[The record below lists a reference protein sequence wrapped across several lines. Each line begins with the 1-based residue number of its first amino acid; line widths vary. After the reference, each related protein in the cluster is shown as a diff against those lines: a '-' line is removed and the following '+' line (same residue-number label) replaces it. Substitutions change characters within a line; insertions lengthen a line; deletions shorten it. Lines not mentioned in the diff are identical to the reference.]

1 MDQLKTH
8 YRAYI
13 LFCSTLSLIVGGV
26 IGYFTPR
33 PQKSDLPSPIV
44 VSTPLPTP
52 TPFTPTPMP
61 LRVYVSGAVEQAGVY
76 ELNPGSIVQDVV
88 TAAGGPAPDAD
99 LESINLARE
108 LQDQQHVYVPR
119 EGEPNP
125 PPAVSGGASDE
136 GGVAAGATVDI
147 NTATAA
153 ELETLPRVGPVTAQD
168 IVEYREA
175 NGPFETIEELQ
186 EVPGIGPAT
195 FAGFADMITVGR

>member
-13 LFCSTLSLIVGGV
+13 LFCSILSLVVGGV

-33 PQKSDLPSPIV
+33 PRKPDLPMPIV

-52 TPFTPTPMP
+52 TPFTPTPLP

-76 ELNPGSIVQDVV
+76 ELSPGSIVQDAV
-88 TAAGGPAPDAD
+88 AAAVGPTSNAD

-119 EGEPNP
+119 EGEANP

-136 GGVAAGATVDI
+136 EGAAAGAMVDI

-153 ELETLPRVGPVTAQD
+153 ELEALPRIGPVTAQN

-175 NGPFETIEELQ
+175 NGPFETIEGLQ
-186 EVPGIGPAT
+186 DVPGIGPAT
-195 FAGFADMITVGR
+195 FAGFEDVITVGR

>member
-13 LFCSTLSLIVGGV
+13 LFCSILSLVVGGT

-33 PQKSDLPSPIV
+33 PPKSDLPRSIV

-52 TPFTPTPMP
+52 TPFTPTPLP
-61 LRVYVSGAVEQAGVY
+61 LRVYVTGAVEQAGVY
-76 ELNPGSIVQDVV
+76 ELSPGSIIQDAI
-88 TAAGGPAPDAD
+88 AAASGPSLDAD

-119 EGEPNP
+119 EGEANP
-125 PPAVSGGASDE
+125 PPVVSGGASE
-136 GGVAAGATVDI
+136 GAGTGTGATVDI

-153 ELETLPRVGPVTAQD
+153 ELETLPRIGPMTAQK

-175 NGPFETIEELQ
+175 NGPFESIEGIQ
-186 EVPGIGPAT
+186 KVPGIGPAT
-195 FAGFADMITVGR
+195 FAGFEDMITAEQ